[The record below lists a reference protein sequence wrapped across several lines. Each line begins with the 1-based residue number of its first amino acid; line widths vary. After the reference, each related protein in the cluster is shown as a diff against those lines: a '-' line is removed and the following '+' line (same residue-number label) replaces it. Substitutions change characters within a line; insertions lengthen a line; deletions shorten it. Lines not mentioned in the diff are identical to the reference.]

1 MVRVREQCYV
11 VLLFGPA
18 GIVFGYDTEMGCADR
33 KMGCA
38 DSKPLFSAC
47 LSTGALFSTSCTS
60 CRSSRSCTY
69 RHV

>member
-1 MVRVREQCYV
+1 MVKVREQCYV

-18 GIVFGYDTEMGCADR
+18 GIVFRYDTE
-33 KMGCA
+33 MGCA

-47 LSTGALFSTSCTS
+47 LSTGALS

>member
-18 GIVFGYDTEMGCADR
+18 GIVFRYDTEMGCAD
-33 KMGCA
+33 
-38 DSKPLFSAC
+38 SKSLFSAC

-69 RHV
+69 RHA